1 MKKHIERIKKMFL
14 ISLVIMSL
22 GYSGVLTF
30 ATDAVVDDLT
40 ISAGDK
46 VIISSNVTLTVNG
59 AIIIT
64 GELEMATGSVVDVT
78 GGTTVAAT
86 GTLDMD
92 GTSNL
97 KIAGDLSFNG
107 TLETDTGNRILLDGS
122 SSQTISGSPSTSPT
136 FNRLFC
142 SSSATVFNLTATI
155 DDTLDAGGQNF
166 TISADKTLTMASGS
180 VTVLSG
186 GTWTRDGTLTLNSSS
201 KVLYTTSDQS
211 TMNGQ
216 TYGNVEHNGGTLSQ
230 GGAFTLV
237 NGTFTNTSGNFA
249 ASQSITANRIVWT
262 AGTLTGLT
270 SSTWNIGT
278 GGIDI
283 NGGTFVATSG
293 SFTVAGDWDMTGSG
307 TFTPGT
313 GTVIFDGTSVQS
325 ITSASQSFYSVTN
338 SNTDASVSIT
348 DKFEINSSDTL
359 TIDEG
364 ATFATAGNE
373 FDHNGGTITN
383 NGTFEIHGDETFTAG
398 SLSIPGNT
406 KVVDPSGCT
415 LTTQISGL
423 ENVEFNSSG
432 QTFSLADDTDYITGD
447 ITVAANTTF
456 NIGAFDLT
464 VADRKT
470 VTNNGTWS
478 TPSSGSKFTC
488 SGNATLAGENMNFYE
503 FYAVSTNADTI
514 IFQGAKTYTIA
525 NNLTLGGEDGSEL
538 FITSNVLPSRAI
550 AIIENTG
557 GSQSVDYVKVY
568 DVNGTTDNHISATN
582 SWSLG
587 GTTDY
592 WEFAAML
599 YTFETTGDW
608 DTATNW
614 EQGVLPRDIDN
625 IFVNSGLTLSTN
637 GNRTINEIDI
647 DGTLAVDGA
656 NGLTINGASDVDG
669 SIQISTGTVDAN
681 GIFDATNGSITFSGA
696 GSLTLASTVT
706 SLGTLSSDNGTVTY
720 DALGDQT
727 IVADSYNSLT
737 AGGTGTKTL
746 SGDMTVNSD
755 FTINDGVTAAVSA
768 NTLTIIHDTDIN
780 GTITISTGTI
790 DANGNFDVTDGTI
803 SFTDAGNLLLGG
815 DTITNLGTLSSD
827 HGTVTYDGGNQT
839 IVADAYNSLTA
850 GGSGTK
856 TLASDVIVNSDFTV
870 NVDVTTAVGANTLT
884 ITDSTDIN
892 GTITISSGTID
903 ANGDFDATDGF
914 ITFTGDGNLALS
926 STVTTLGTLSSDN
939 GPVTY
944 DGTDQT
950 LRSDTYYN
958 LVIGGPSG
966 TKTLQANISTNGN
979 FTVNSGITT
988 SVHAASL
995 IVTDSTDINGTIT
1008 VTTGKI
1014 DANGAFDAT
1023 GGEITFLDDNGGDLQ
1038 LALDVTSL
1046 GALTSDKGTVTYDG
1060 GDQDIISGTYHNL
1073 VGGSSGQKTLSGE
1086 IISTGNITIDSGV
1099 VLSVSADNHNIT
1111 VGGDWSNNGSF
1122 SSNSGTIIFN
1132 GTANQVLT
1140 PGSSSFYNL
1149 TLNNTGTDNNLTIA
1163 AAIDINNALALTA
1176 GTLDLDASDPDI
1188 SIGGDLTIASGAVWS
1203 KGSGTVTFD
1212 GAAQSLSDLNT
1223 TPNNIGI
1230 IIVD

>member
-1 MKKHIERIKKMFL
+1 
-14 ISLVIMSL
+14 
-22 GYSGVLTF
+22 
-30 ATDAVVDDLT
+30 
-40 ISAGDK
+40 
-46 VIISSNVTLTVNG
+46 
-59 AIIIT
+59 
-64 GELEMATGSVVDVT
+64 
-78 GGTTVAAT
+78 
-86 GTLDMD
+86 
-92 GTSNL
+92 
-97 KIAGDLSFNG
+97 
-107 TLETDTGNRILLDGS
+107 
-122 SSQTISGSPSTSPT
+122 
-136 FNRLFC
+136 
-142 SSSATVFNLTATI
+142 
-155 DDTLDAGGQNF
+155 
-166 TISADKTLTMASGS
+166 
-180 VTVLSG
+180 
-186 GTWTRDGTLTLNSSS
+186 
-201 KVLYTTSDQS
+201 
-211 TMNGQ
+211 
-216 TYGNVEHNGGTLSQ
+216 
-230 GGAFTLV
+230 
-237 NGTFTNTSGNFA
+237 
-249 ASQSITANRIVWT
+249 
-262 AGTLTGLT
+262 
-270 SSTWNIGT
+270 
-278 GGIDI
+278 
-283 NGGTFVATSG
+283 
-293 SFTVAGDWDMTGSG
+293 
-307 TFTPGT
+307 
-313 GTVIFDGTSVQS
+313 
-325 ITSASQSFYSVTN
+325 
-338 SNTDASVSIT
+338 
-348 DKFEINSSDTL
+348 
-359 TIDEG
+359 
-364 ATFATAGNE
+364 
-373 FDHNGGTITN
+373 
-383 NGTFEIHGDETFTAG
+383 
-398 SLSIPGNT
+398 
-406 KVVDPSGCT
+406 
-415 LTTQISGL
+415 
-423 ENVEFNSSG
+423 
-432 QTFSLADDTDYITGD
+432 
-447 ITVAANTTF
+447 
-456 NIGAFDLT
+456 
-464 VADRKT
+464 
-470 VTNNGTWS
+470 
-478 TPSSGSKFTC
+478 
-488 SGNATLAGENMNFYE
+488 MNFYE

-538 FITSNVLPSRAI
+538 FITSNILPSRAI
-550 AIIENTG
+550 AIIDNTG

-592 WEFAAML
+592 WEFAAMT

-614 EQGVLPRDIDN
+614 EQGVFPRDIDN
-625 IFVNSGLTLSTN
+625 IFVNAGLTLSTN
-637 GNRTINEIDI
+637 GNRTINDIDI

-720 DALGDQT
+720 DALGD
-727 IVADSYNSLT
+727 
-737 AGGTGTKTL
+737 
-746 SGDMTVNSD
+746 
-755 FTINDGVTAAVSA
+755 
-768 NTLTIIHDTDIN
+768 
-780 GTITISTGTI
+780 
-790 DANGNFDVTDGTI
+790 
-803 SFTDAGNLLLGG
+803 
-815 DTITNLGTLSSD
+815 
-827 HGTVTYDGGNQT
+827 QT

-939 GPVTY
+939 GTVTY

-988 SVHAASL
+988 SVHAAFL

-1023 GGEITFLDDNGGDLQ
+1023 GGEITFLDDSDGDLQ